1 MSDTMKQETHLVVDD
16 MIIPL
21 NDFTQQYIRNVI
33 YGIVASLGSSGKK
46 IEIFL
51 NKDDL
56 KIFAGD
62 QEVPVN
68 KEFIQ
73 KLVASTL
80 KGMVSPL
87 KDIGLIENINI
98 TISE

>member
-1 MSDTMKQETHLVVDD
+1 MKLKTHLLVND

-21 NDFTQQYIRNVI
+21 NDFTQQYIGNVMI
-33 YGIVASLGSSGKK
+33 GIVASLGSNSKK
-46 IEIFL
+46 IKFSL
-51 NKDDL
+51 NKDEL

-62 QEVPVN
+62 QEVPVK
-68 KEFIQ
+68 KEFVHEI
-73 KLVASTL
+73 VTSTL

-87 KDIGLIENINI
+87 KGIGLFENISI